1 MAPGIIRHCVLH
13 DTSCYTMRFYY
24 SRPTRFCCQISSG
37 APGQAT
43 SGVRLD
49 TRTLKFRK
57 YLTILVHALTC
68 TIERV
73 LMGVPSYQLT
83 TN

>member
-57 YLTILVHALTC
+57 YLTIGSCFNVHYREGANGGT
-68 TIERV
+68 
-73 LMGVPSYQLT
+73 
-83 TN
+83 